1 MVGAWRIER
10 YTWRE
15 AMMSNNG
22 STYKSYLLRLF
33 RAAPGAPW
41 RATLKSISGTGEPRH
56 FADVE
61 SLAAYL
67 LAEFEARGPPPPAE
81 ASNPTGPES

>member
-15 AMMSNNG
+15 ATMSNNG

-41 RATLKSISGTGEPRH
+41 RATLKSISGAGEPRH
-56 FADVE
+56 FPDLE

-67 LAEFEARGPPPPAE
+67 LAEFEPPEGPPPAA
-81 ASNPTGPES
+81 ASQPNGPER